1 MVEWSKPALVAE
13 LRRRIRKRQ
22 QLGRGLTE
30 GLRRQFGSLNAARA
44 AAGGAGRGG
53 GTSARAAPGGVG
65 RATADPPSGWRR
77 WSRAQVLAKLR
88 AWSERGGRLH
98 NDVTLACQH
107 HFGSV
112 ERARVAANL
121 PRLVVAWTPAR
132 IRRALREPGF
142 DVLDPAFVAAC
153 ISHFGSVTAARAS
166 ATRRQRQRTWS
177 KATVIAE
184 LHARARRGLPGVGRL
199 LRAPA
204 VRLFGS
210 VEAALRAAGQT
221 VPRRPDRRTRA
232 RG

>member
-1 MVEWSKPALVAE
+1 M
-13 LRRRIRKRQ
+13 R
-22 QLGRGLTE
+22 
-30 GLRRQFGSLNAARA
+30 
-44 AAGGAGRGG
+44 
-53 GTSARAAPGGVG
+53 
-65 RATADPPSGWRR
+65 
-77 WSRAQVLAKLR
+77 AKLS
-88 AWSERGGRLH
+88 AWSAKGGRLH
-98 NDVTLACQH
+98 NDVTLACKH

-112 ERARVAANL
+112 ARARAAANL

-184 LHARARRGLPGVGRL
+184 LHARAGRGLPGVGRL
-199 LRAPA
+199 LREPA

-210 VEAALRAAGQT
+210 AKAALRAAEQSE
-221 VPRRPDRRTRA
+221 PRRPARRTRA
-232 RG
+232 RGRARA